1 MASMRIKL
9 VVSLAIPAFALAVG
23 MGAAA
28 PAGAVWPGVNGK
40 IVFFKFSFAQF
51 TGQIFS
57 MNRNGTGQ
65 TNVSAAG
72 GGASQF
78 DIQPSVS
85 PSGRLIA
92 FVRLDATT
100 GSAQLW
106 VMKSDGSGQTDI
118 SNDAA
123 MFSESGPAWSPDGS
137 KLLFVQQPP
146 GSFPGALGGP
156 GGGKIFIRDANG
168 SGPPTQLTA
177 GPNDSNP
184 AMSPN
189 GQLIAFSRP
198 VAGARHLFVM
208 NADGTGLTDY
218 GLGAKPD
225 WSPDGAQ
232 IVYGQAGAGTIKAV
246 TVGDP
251 SSARVLRTGAN
262 DAPVWSP
269 DGSQI
274 AFDDCSASGF
284 AGLNCQIALMSA
296 TGLNA
301 HDITSEPTLSDQK
314 PDWQAHGNQGHA

>member
-1 MASMRIKL
+1 MFGRVKL
-9 VVSLAIPAFALAVG
+9 VVGAAIVACAFAVG
-23 MGAAA
+23 MGLAP

-51 TGQIFS
+51 SGQIFS
-57 MNRNGTGQ
+57 MNSNGTGQ
-65 TNVSAAG
+65 KNLSAAG
-72 GGASQF
+72 GGAAQL

-85 PSGRLIA
+85 PNGRFIA
-92 FVRLDATT
+92 FVRLDPST

-106 VMKSDGSGQTDI
+106 VMNSDGSGQTDI

-123 MFSESGPAWSPDGS
+123 AYSESGAAWSPDGS
-137 KLLFVQQPP
+137 KLLYVQQPS

-156 GGGKIFIRDANG
+156 GGGKIFIRNADG
-168 SGPPTQLTA
+168 SGTPTQLTA

-189 GQLIAFSRP
+189 GQMIAFSRP
-198 VAGARHLFVM
+198 VAGSRHLFVM
-208 NADGTGLTDY
+208 NADGTLTDY
-218 GLGAKPD
+218 GVGSKPD
-225 WSPDGAQ
+225 WSPDGSQ
-232 IVYGQAGAGTIKAV
+232 IVYGQAGAGTISV
-246 TVGDP
+246 VNVGDP
-251 SSARVLRTGAN
+251 SSAHILRTGAN

-284 AGLNCQIALMSA
+284 AGVNCQIAVMSA
-296 TGLNA
+296 NGLNA
-301 HDITSEPTLSDQK
+301 RDITNEPTLSDQK